1 MALSLLDCEILPPSY
16 PWTFQHGRHLDIL
29 PFQLVQEQESVKGP
43 GHPSTTTAP
52 QVKSS
57 FVTPHST
64 KTFVPLSVAFFF
76 VTLFSETFFL
86 SLCLSVALSFCHSI
100 ILRLFV
106 SVTFI
111 SAAFS
116 FWDFSSCD
124 SVVKRLFVSVTLSFL
139 DCLFSLSFFLW
150 YVLSATFPFSSLA
163 FCFWL
168 SRFSILVTQK
178 FLK

>member
-1 MALSLLDCEILPPSY
+1 MNIPTRTTPWHLTFSTRSRTRVCQRPRPPVND
-16 PWTFQHGRHLDIL
+16 H
-29 PFQLVQEQESVKGP
+29 
-43 GHPSTTTAP
+43 STTG
-52 QVKSS
+52 QIV
-57 FVTPHST
+57 FCNST
-64 KTFVPLSVAFFF
+64 LHQNNFFSVCGFFF

-86 SLCLSVALSFCHSI
+86 SLCLSVAFSFCHSI

-111 SAAFS
+111 SATFS

-150 YVLSATFPFSSLA
+150 YVPSATFPFSSLA